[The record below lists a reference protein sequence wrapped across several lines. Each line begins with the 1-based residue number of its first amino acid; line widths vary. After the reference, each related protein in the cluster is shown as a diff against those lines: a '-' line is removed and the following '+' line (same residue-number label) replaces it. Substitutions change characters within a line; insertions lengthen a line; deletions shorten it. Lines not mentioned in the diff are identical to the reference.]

1 MTSIAYAIDFGT
13 TNSGIAAITS
23 NRSVEIVP
31 HGEKAQTDSTS
42 EFVSPSNV
50 YLSETGQQLSG
61 WDALLTYLSGVRNR
75 NEVGQYS
82 SSLISGLK
90 SDLGP
95 YSDINYFSRWG
106 YTYDLE
112 ELVAVVFRN
121 LRKRA
126 EDHFGDSPGAVKK
139 LILGHPVVFV
149 GARSVPNSIDPV
161 LLHNAALATLENAA
175 RRVGFTQIET
185 CDEATASTLHNST
198 GHGNLISMDF
208 GGGTFDIAAAKING
222 SESEVYAVSGVGVGG
237 DDIDSGIFTQVIAPR
252 LGLGDNEDGSPEIPD
267 LPNRYRKIT
276 TFSDYLKIVRNLD
289 ARPDISQIAERD
301 GNERLYELIDLLE
314 GSRGIN
320 LYRSLGLAKAKLSET
335 QAVAIK
341 YNISGIE
348 SKIIINRDVLQ
359 NAFNAVQDDLR
370 VTIEGILNEMKWT
383 HQDVDTVILT
393 GGSSQLHCFQE
404 MVEEMFPE
412 SVLQQ
417 NDPFTSVLHGLGL
430 YGLGKGRK
438 YTCQNLRMSRKIRS
452 FQRVPS

>member
-1 MTSIAYAIDFGT
+1 VTSIAYAIDFGT
-13 TNSGIAAITS
+13 TNSGIAGITS
-23 NRSVEIVP
+23 NGSVEIVP
-31 HGEKAQTDSTS
+31 HGEETQTDSTS

-75 NEVGQYS
+75 NQAGEYS

-95 YSDINYFSRWG
+95 HSDINYFSRWG
-106 YTYDLE
+106 YTYSLE
-112 ELVAVVFRN
+112 ELVAFVFQN

-126 EDHFGDSPGAVKK
+126 EDHFGDSTGAVKK

-149 GARSVPNSIDPV
+149 GAHSVQNSVDPV
-161 LLHNAALATLENAA
+161 QLHNAALATLVNAA
-175 RRVGFTQIET
+175 RRAGFTQIET
-185 CDEATASTLHNST
+185 CDEATAAALHNST
-198 GHGNLISMDF
+198 GNGNLISMDF
-208 GGGTFDIAAAKING
+208 GGGTFDIAAARIDG

-252 LGLGDNEDGSPEIPD
+252 LGLGDDQAGNPEIPD

-276 TFSDYLKIVRNLD
+276 TFSDFLKIVRNLD

-320 LYRSLGLAKAKLSET
+320 LYRSLGLAKAKLSEA

-348 SKIIINRDVLQ
+348 SKVIINRDVLQ
-359 NAFNAVQDDLR
+359 NAFNVVQDDLR
-370 VTIEGILNEMKWT
+370 FTIDGILKDMNWT
-383 HQDVDTVILT
+383 YTDVDTVVLT

-404 MVEEMFPE
+404 LVSDMFPE
-412 SVLQQ
+412 STLQQ
-417 NDPFTSVLHGLGL
+417 NDPFTSVLYGLGL

-438 YTCQNLRMSRKIRS
+438 
-452 FQRVPS
+452 